1 MKPINDI
8 LLISCLRATEL
19 IEKKFHLK
27 LSFGDR
33 LRLSVHKIMC
43 SACSNYE
50 KQSSIIDKLI
60 AVETGKQPAAQ
71 TITSIKESIMRNLD
85 SLKSPENKRDDDKE
99 QEPVLP

>member
-1 MKPINDI
+1 MKPFNDI

-33 LRLSVHKIMC
+33 LRLSVHKMMC

-50 KQSSIIDKLI
+50 KQSSIIDKLL
-60 AVETGKQPAAQ
+60 AVETGKQPAPH
-71 TITSIKESIMRNLD
+71 TIRSIKESIIESLD
-85 SLKSPENKRDDDKE
+85 SVKSPDNKKDENE
-99 QEPVLP
+99 